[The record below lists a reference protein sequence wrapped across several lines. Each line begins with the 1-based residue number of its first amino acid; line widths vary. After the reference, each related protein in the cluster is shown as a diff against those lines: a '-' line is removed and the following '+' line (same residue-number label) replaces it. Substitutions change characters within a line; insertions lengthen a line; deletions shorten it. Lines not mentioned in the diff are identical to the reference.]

1 MYVLFRTF
9 YKFNHVFLMI
19 KGEYCMVLIRFVFY
33 KLKGLSNYYSSHF
46 IFSGNI
52 VFLSFISS
60 TMSRA
65 F

>member
-1 MYVLFRTF
+1 
-9 YKFNHVFLMI
+9 
-19 KGEYCMVLIRFVFY
+19 MVLIRFRVIY